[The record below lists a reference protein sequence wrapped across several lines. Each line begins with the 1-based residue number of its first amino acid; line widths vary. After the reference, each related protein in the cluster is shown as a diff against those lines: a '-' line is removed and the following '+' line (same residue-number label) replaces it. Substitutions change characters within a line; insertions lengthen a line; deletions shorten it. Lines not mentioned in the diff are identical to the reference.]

1 MKMKRLYMSVLCT
14 LCLFM
19 SFPYPSAAGEKPAD
33 RPVKTVSV
41 DASSVEGRIT
51 PYLYGACIEDVNHEI
66 YGGLYDQKI
75 FGESFEEPAP
85 SPVMPGFSSYEGEW
99 IPYGD
104 SVEVCAHPG
113 AKLVYDLKTV
123 SDGTVGADIRF
134 TGVHGDNA
142 GILVR
147 VSGPGNGAD
156 AFFGYEI
163 SLSSDGKKVV
173 VGKHKDNFTHMADV
187 AVSCNPRN
195 WNRLEAE
202 MSDGWLSVLLNGE
215 TVYRTED
222 NDPDLSCGKAA
233 LRTWNMN
240 AVFRNLSV
248 DDGTEAVSPVF
259 KGEPRICVS
268 RQWQGFATGN
278 AVPEYRIDTVDA
290 FNGRNAQV
298 IRFVSGAGKTGI
310 SNSGL
315 NGWGISVREGRRM
328 EGSLWL
334 RNTGPGKTSVKVA
347 LADSGRTGEYAACGI
362 TVSGTEWKKYPFFL
376 VPDATDT
383 AACFVIY
390 MERPGEIVV
399 DQAVLMSAGE
409 DRFHGLPLRKDIASA
424 MVAQGLTF
432 LRYGGTM
439 INASGYRFKKMIGD
453 PDSRPPYHGHW
464 YRYSTNGF
472 GIEDFLKFCEAAG
485 FTPAFAINIEESP
498 EDMADMIEY
507 LNGPVTSEWGR
518 KRSEN
523 GHPEPYGVKYIGIG
537 NEEVLFH
544 GDRADEYDHYV
555 ERFLLLHDAMK
566 GKDPSLELVCTAW
579 WRPDSP
585 NIEKVFRALDGKAS
599 YWDYHPWADG
609 LSSGAEVE
617 SCLKEMY
624 GLFHKWNPDTEMKCA
639 IFEENGNLHN
649 MQRALGH
656 VTLQNAV
663 RRMGDFVLASC
674 AANAL
679 QPYGQNDNGWDQG
692 QIFFTPARVWGM
704 PPYYAQK
711 MASENHLP
719 LLVKSSVTDDG
730 GEPCRH
736 LDMTATKD
744 ESGSTLVLHI
754 ANLSPSPETVRL
766 DIPAPESPDSLSALT
781 LSGDPDDVNTVSEP
795 EKTVPAE
802 LDTYILS
809 GKYCLDL
816 PAYSYTVVK
825 VAY

>member
-41 DASSVEGRIT
+41 DTSSVEGRIT

-99 IPYGD
+99 TPYGD

-173 VGKHKDNFTHMADV
+173 VGKHKNNFTHLADV

-298 IRFVSGAGKTGI
+298 IRFVSGAGKAGI

-362 TVSGTEWKKYPFFL
+362 TVSGTEWKKYPVFYLDFAGVGDSYADVEETFDILICEKEGQYNSQNMAGRSLSARFAAVVKAAYKQDGPVVFL
-376 VPDATDT
+376 VDEYDKPLLGTTGAERERIRTLYKTIFGNLKGLGHYFRFAWLTGITKFAKVSVFSDLNQLNVLSMDKAYATLCGIT
-383 AACFVIY
+383 QTELETNFA
-390 MERPGEIVV
+390 PEI
-399 DQAVLMSAGE
+399 DVLADE
-409 DRFHGLPLRKDIASA
+409 
-424 MVAQGLTF
+424 QGLTREACLDK
-432 LRYGGTM
+432 LRTTYD
-439 INASGYRFKKMIGD
+439 GYRFHPNGERVYNPFSLIYAFNKKEFGAYWFESGTPSSLLKVLKKNVEQLRELPAQDRITVGVSELTGAYEDTRD
-453 PDSRPPYHGHW
+453 PLTYLYQSGYLTIKSYDARRLEYTIDFPNDEVRYGFLTALIPY
-464 YRYSTNGF
+464 
-472 GIEDFLKFCEAAG
+472 
-485 FTPAFAINIEESP
+485 
-498 EDMADMIEY
+498 
-507 LNGPVTSEWGR
+507 VTYKKIRQWQS
-518 KRSEN
+518 
-523 GHPEPYGVKYIGIG
+523 
-537 NEEVLFH
+537 
-544 GDRADEYDHYV
+544 A
-555 ERFLLLHDAMK
+555 
-566 GKDPSLELVCTAW
+566 
-579 WRPDSP
+579 
-585 NIEKVFRALDGKAS
+585 
-599 YWDYHPWADG
+599 
-609 LSSGAEVE
+609 
-617 SCLKEMY
+617 
-624 GLFHKWNPDTEMKCA
+624 
-639 IFEENGNLHN
+639 
-649 MQRALGH
+649 
-656 VTLQNAV
+656 QNRQNV
-663 RRMGDFVLASC
+663 RRLRSRRHGVFHDVSAGAS
-674 AANAL
+674 
-679 QPYGQNDNGWDQG
+679 
-692 QIFFTPARVWGM
+692 R
-704 PPYYAQK
+704 
-711 MASENHLP
+711 
-719 LLVKSSVTDDG
+719 
-730 GEPCRH
+730 R
-736 LDMTATKD
+736 TA
-744 ESGSTLVLHI
+744 
-754 ANLSPSPETVRL
+754 
-766 DIPAPESPDSLSALT
+766 
-781 LSGDPDDVNTVSEP
+781 
-795 EKTVPAE
+795 VP
-802 LDTYILS
+802 
-809 GKYCLDL
+809 
-816 PAYSYTVVK
+816 
-825 VAY
+825 